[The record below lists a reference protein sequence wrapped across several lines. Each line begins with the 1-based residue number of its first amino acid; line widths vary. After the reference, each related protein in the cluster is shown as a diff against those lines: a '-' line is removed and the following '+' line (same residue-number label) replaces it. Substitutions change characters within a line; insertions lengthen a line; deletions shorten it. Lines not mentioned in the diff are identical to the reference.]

1 MMPRMDGWAVLSAL
15 KADPELAG
23 IPVIMISVVQEKS
36 LAFSLGAADYLTKP
50 VDWRRF
56 KQTVERY
63 RHPEPTGPA
72 LLLMEDDETRKDLRQ
87 LLDGEGWTVVEA
99 RNGTEALQRLSDA
112 RPQVVLLDLQAP
124 EPGGL
129 PFLRALRQKPEW
141 KDIPV
146 IAIAEGGLT
155 APERA
160 RLEGQVR
167 QIVRAD
173 EGLAEELSAELRAIM
188 TSSAR
193 AG

>member
-1 MMPRMDGWAVLSAL
+1 M
-15 KADPELAG
+15 
-23 IPVIMISVVQEKS
+23 
-36 LAFSLGAADYLTKP
+36 
-50 VDWRRF
+50 
-56 KQTVERY
+56 
-63 RHPEPTGPA
+63 
-72 LLLMEDDETRKDLRQ
+72 
-87 LLDGEGWTVVEA
+87 
-99 RNGTEALQRLSDA
+99 
-112 RPQVVLLDLQAP
+112 VLLDLQAP

-141 KDIPV
+141 QDIPV